1 MRAVIAGA
9 GAVGASIARE
19 LHAHGHEVVVV
30 EARTDAARKAD
41 VGGARLV
48 LGDACDLTVLEQ
60 CGALEADV
68 LVAATGDDRV
78 NLVCS
83 LLSRSEFGVGRTVAR
98 VNNPLNDWLFDESW
112 GVDVAVSTPSIM
124 TALVEEAV
132 ETGDLVR
139 LLRLEAGGAAL
150 SEFRVPA
157 EHWLEGRRI
166 GTVSWPQEAPLVA
179 VVRDGAPGRR
189 RRTRSW
195 RWATSS
201 SSWPPAPPSR
211 PCVAS
216 SSARAAFRG
225 VRRRRSPPARRRPD
239 RAS

>member
-78 NLVCS
+78 NLVYMVGYVATQQVWPS
-83 LLSRSEFGVGRTVAR
+83 GVAAVAVLVLVVIAAR
-98 VNNPLNDWLFDESW
+98 V
-112 GVDVAVSTPSIM
+112 AVL
-124 TALVEEAV
+124 A
-132 ETGDLVR
+132 
-139 LLRLEAGGAAL
+139 
-150 SEFRVPA
+150 
-157 EHWLEGRRI
+157 
-166 GTVSWPQEAPLVA
+166 
-179 VVRDGAPGRR
+179 
-189 RRTRSW
+189 
-195 RWATSS
+195 
-201 SSWPPAPPSR
+201 
-211 PCVAS
+211 
-216 SSARAAFRG
+216 
-225 VRRRRSPPARRRPD
+225 
-239 RAS
+239 

>member
-48 LGDACDLTVLEQ
+48 LGDACDLAVLEQ

-83 LLSRSEFGVGRTVAR
+83 LLSLSLIHISE
-98 VNNPLNDWLFDESW
+98 P
-112 GVDVAVSTPSIM
+112 
-124 TALVEEAV
+124 
-132 ETGDLVR
+132 
-139 LLRLEAGGAAL
+139 
-150 SEFRVPA
+150 
-157 EHWLEGRRI
+157 
-166 GTVSWPQEAPLVA
+166 
-179 VVRDGAPGRR
+179 
-189 RRTRSW
+189 TR
-195 RWATSS
+195 
-201 SSWPPAPPSR
+201 PY
-211 PCVAS
+211 
-216 SSARAAFRG
+216 
-225 VRRRRSPPARRRPD
+225 
-239 RAS
+239 